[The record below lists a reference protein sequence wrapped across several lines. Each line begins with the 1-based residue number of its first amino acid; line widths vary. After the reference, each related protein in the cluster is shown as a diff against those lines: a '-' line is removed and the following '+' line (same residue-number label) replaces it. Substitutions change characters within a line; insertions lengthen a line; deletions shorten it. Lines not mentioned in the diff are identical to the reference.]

1 MKGSVLVFCL
11 FIGVLAQAQQ
21 ALFKIMEGEVA
32 FVSEAPLEIIKAKSG
47 DLSGLVDMQRRSFAI
62 SIPVSSF
69 QGFNSALQREHFN
82 ENYMESSRFP
92 KATFAGKIIEE
103 TDFTQPGSWTIRA
116 KGKLALHG
124 VEQERII
131 KIQIQAGKETFTAR
145 TVFTVLLED
154 YQISIPR
161 VVNQKIAEEIQVK
174 VEAVFSKN

>member
-11 FIGVLAQAQQ
+11 LIGVLAQAQQ

-32 FVSEAPLEIIKAKSG
+32 FVSEAPLEIIKAKSS

-62 SIPVSSF
+62 SIPVNSF

-145 TVFTVLLED
+145 AVFTVLLED

>member
-1 MKGSVLVFCL
+1 MKGSVFVFFILVGGF
-11 FIGVLAQAQQ
+11 AQAQQ
-21 ALFKIMEGEVA
+21 GLFRIVEGEIA
-32 FVSEAPLEIIKAKSG
+32 FVSEAPLEIIKANSR
-47 DLSGLVDMQRRSFAI
+47 DLSGVVDIQQRSFAI
-62 SIPVSSF
+62 SVPVSSF

-131 KIQIQAGKETFTAR
+131 KIQIQAGKATFTAR
-145 TVFTVLLED
+145 AVFTVLLED

-161 VVNQKIAEEIQVK
+161 VVNQKIAEEIQVE